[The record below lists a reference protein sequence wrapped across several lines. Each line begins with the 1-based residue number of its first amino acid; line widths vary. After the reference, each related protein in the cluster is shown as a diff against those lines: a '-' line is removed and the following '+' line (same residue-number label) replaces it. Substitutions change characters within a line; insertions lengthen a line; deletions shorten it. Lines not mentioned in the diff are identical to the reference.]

1 MKTFSTI
8 GAVLALVLSGAARAA
23 PFVVPGTGHAL
34 DGSTTTPS
42 SLPLF
47 DGAGRIGAPL
57 NPPSL
62 YSGHVSAV
70 TVTEPGAYAPAD
82 LPLTLTTAGNALG
95 QTAQIVPS
103 GYTVTSATVTAAGN
117 ACPASSVFTLAGTG
131 TKIIVSDGNGLSGSV
146 VTVSVGG
153 TAGSAADVPANPV
166 TLTSTTSGCT
176 PPEFSLGWGLAGA
189 GVTLGGWGY
198 QTAPAATPSGSSL
211 SAGSVATVV
220 ATLTTAP
227 VNLSSELIPSSQKG
241 VPSGVAGLDAN
252 GNVTANLLTGKMI
265 AGADAF
271 ANYLSD
277 TFAGG
282 FDPARGYEADLIG
295 GWRQYADGTYMQRQV
310 LQQTDPYGPYSAG
323 CGYALNMLGSVYT
336 SRNPIS
342 EQPPEG
348 GATSIVA
355 MGGFDT
361 AAHCILFGNQ
371 QARLVLPVASYT
383 ATSIVLQAPLTA
395 SQAAQIHPS
404 MYVTTNSPN
413 PALSLTNT
421 AGTLPKRNLYAAVV
435 KTAPAAGDTTIA
447 VWGWDVPS
455 WGTGASGQVPQTTT
469 LDTVWSKYTSPV
481 VFIGGGAAS
490 SAFAN
495 NWYAIIDARDLIPSA
510 TNKSLIH
517 QFTMDEE
524 DGPTVVNGTAP
535 ANSIY
540 FQGHSMN
547 AGNQPAALTT
557 DSYEYLFGGD
567 IPHHIVF
574 DGGIG
579 NWLIDGDNIFVPS
592 LKQQQLTTDNPT
604 QSYQIWQMPVGVGTK
619 NQFQMVL
626 WNDSG
631 NPSAADGWQRVVTHL
646 GPTVDGAIPAD
657 GDPGGSKQGDI
668 EWNVG
673 ANYGSISLC
682 GYATTCGLRVNG
694 DGTVNISGAVS
705 AGAINSSSLTSTG
718 AVSGKSLA
726 ATADVSGATVTAAG
740 KISGGSVSTTGVVSA
755 GSVSTSGAAT
765 FGGDITIGA
774 GGMLHSEGADSIDT
788 GRILLSITSSTS
800 SFEESARLWCRDCL
814 NSGQASGAGTGRW
827 VFKDSA
833 GTWRSDDGVVAAN

>member
-1 MKTFSTI
+1 MAIDANAT
-8 GAVLALVLSGAARAA
+8 AAATA
-23 PFVVPGTGHAL
+23 Q
-34 DGSTTTPS
+34 
-42 SLPLF
+42 
-47 DGAGRIGAPL
+47 
-57 NPPSL
+57 
-62 YSGHVSAV
+62 
-70 TVTEPGAYAPAD
+70 
-82 LPLTLTTAGNALG
+82 TTA
-95 QTAQIVPS
+95 
-103 GYTVTSATVTAAGN
+103 
-117 ACPASSVFTLAGTG
+117 
-131 TKIIVSDGNGLSGSV
+131 
-146 VTVSVGG
+146 
-153 TAGSAADVPANPV
+153 SAAIPKTQIGIAN
-166 TLTSTTSGCT
+166 
-176 PPEFSLGWGLAGA
+176 
-189 GVTLGGWGY
+189 
-198 QTAPAATPSGSSL
+198 
-211 SAGSVATVV
+211 
-220 ATLTTAP
+220 
-227 VNLSSELIPSSQKG
+227 
-241 VPSGVAGLDAN
+241 GVAGLDAD
-252 GNVTANLLTGKMI
+252 GNVTANLLPDKLI
-265 AGADAF
+265 AGTDAF

-277 TFAGG
+277 TFSGG

-295 GWRQYADGTYMQRQV
+295 GWRQYADGTYMPRQV

-348 GATSIVA
+348 GAASIVA

-455 WGTGASGQVPQTTT
+455 WGTGFAGQVPQTTT

-495 NWYAIIDARDLIPSA
+495 NWHSTVDARDLIPSA

-517 QFTMDEE
+517 QFTGMEV
-524 DGPTVVNGTAP
+524 DGPYVQNGTAP
-535 ANSIY
+535 NNSIFY
-540 FQGHSMN
+540 QGISMN
-547 AGNQPAALTT
+547 AGNQPAALTV
-557 DSYEYLFGGD
+557 DSYEFLFGGN
-567 IPHHIVF
+567 IPQHILF
-574 DGGIG
+574 DGGAG
-579 NWLIDGDNIFVPS
+579 NWLINGDNIYVPS
-592 LKQQQLTTDNPT
+592 LKNQSLTAQNTAQLYQEWDQWIGGANRMRFLLWNSFGNPT
-604 QSYQIWQMPVGVGTK
+604 ASQ
-619 NQFQMVL
+619 
-626 WNDSG
+626 
-631 NPSAADGWQRVVTHL
+631 GWEQAVPHF
-646 GPTVDGAIPAD
+646 GPTVDGDPVTE

-673 ANYGSISLC
+673 GNYGSISLC
-682 GYATTCGLRVNG
+682 GFATACALRVNG

-726 ATADVSGATVTAAG
+726 ATADVSGATVTATG

-755 GSVSTSGAAT
+755 GSISTSGAAQ
-765 FGGDITIGA
+765 FGGDITTGA